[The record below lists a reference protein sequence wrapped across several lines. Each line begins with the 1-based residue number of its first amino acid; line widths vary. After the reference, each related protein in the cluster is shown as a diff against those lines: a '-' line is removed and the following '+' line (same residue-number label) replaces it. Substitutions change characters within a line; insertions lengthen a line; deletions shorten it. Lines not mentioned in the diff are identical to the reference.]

1 MVRPDIGPFFLRVR
15 KESKGSRTSRGS
27 FVTFVEV
34 IMSKFQKPELN
45 GGKIEVFG
53 AIHVLIPTVV

>member
-1 MVRPDIGPFFLRVR
+1 MVRPDIGPFFLRAR
-15 KESKGSRTSRGS
+15 KVSKGS

-53 AIHVLIPTVV
+53 AIHVLIPTAV